1 MISRINNQFSRFKK
15 DNRTGLVGYLTAGDP
30 DYKTS
35 LRNILGGIETGIDVL
50 ELGIPFS
57 DPTADGP
64 VIQAASQRALSSG
77 MTVKKALSMVE
88 DIRKETDIPI
98 IMFGYSNPF
107 FHYGF
112 NNVARDAATAGADGM
127 LIVDLPFEETEEI
140 NAPFQ
145 AHDLAIIPL
154 IAPTTGLDRMKLILS
169 KAQGFIYY
177 IMVTGVTGKRS
188 SIANNIKDNIHLI
201 RQASPLPIA
210 AGFGISN
217 GEQASMA
224 ADSSADAVVVGS
236 ALVDAAQNGK
246 LLPLVAEISA
256 ALTK

>member
-1 MISRINNQFSRFKK
+1 MISRINNQFSRFKR

-35 LRNILGGIETGIDVL
+35 LKNILGGIEAGIDVL

-64 VIQAASQRALSSG
+64 VIQAASHRALNSG
-77 MTVKKALSMVE
+77 MTVSKALSMVE
-88 DIRKETDIPI
+88 DIRKETDIPVI
-98 IMFGYSNPF
+98 LFGYSNPF

-112 NNVARDAATAGADGM
+112 DKIARDSANAGADGM
-127 LIVDLPFEETEEI
+127 LIVDLPFEETAEVS
-140 NAPFQ
+140 APFQ
-145 AHDLAIIPL
+145 LNDLAIIPL
-154 IAPTTGLDRMKLILS
+154 VAPTTGLDRMKLILS
-169 KAQGFIYY
+169 KSQGFIYY
-177 IMVTGVTGKRS
+177 IMVNGVTGQRS
-188 SIANNIKDNIHLI
+188 SIAVDVKDHIELI
-201 RQASPLPIA
+201 RKASPLPIA

-217 GEQASMA
+217 GKQASMA
-224 ADSSADAVVVGS
+224 AASSADAVVVGS

-256 ALTK
+256 ALAN